1 MNFETLNI
9 HPKIMAGVHD
19 LGYTELT
26 PIQEQAIPPAL
37 AGKDIIGLAQ
47 TGTGKTAAFVLPILQ
62 HLMQNPVR
70 HIGACIITPTRE
82 LAEQINDSINALGKH
97 AGIKSCSIYGGTGIE
112 AQIRELRRGTNIIVA
127 CPGRLLDHLW
137 RGSIDLSHLEIL
149 VLDEADRM
157 LDMGFLPDVKKILK
171 CLMNRRQTLLFS
183 ATMSDDIRKLTK
195 EILHDPVTVQIGQ
208 TAPAVTVSHALYPV
222 QQHLKTALLQQL
234 LPKLESNSVL
244 IFTRT
249 KHRTERLAKSLKER
263 GLRTASLQGDLSQGQ
278 RQAALD
284 GFRKGTIKILVAT
297 DIMSRGIDILS
308 ISHVINFDMP
318 ATTED
323 YIHRIGRTGR
333 VNNTGEAITFVTDE
347 DTALVNSIERILK
360 KKIER
365 RTEAGFDYSK
375 PAPERPVTDRN
386 RVSPPGRQYG
396 LGRTRAVATARR

>member
-9 HPKIMAGVHD
+9 HPKIMAGVRD

-47 TGTGKTAAFVLPILQ
+47 TGTGKTAAFVLPVLE
-62 HLMQNPVR
+62 HLMKNPVR
-70 HIGACIITPTRE
+70 HIGALIITPTRE

-112 AQIRELRRGTNIIVA
+112 AQVRELRRGVNIIVA

-137 RGSIDLSHLEIL
+137 RGSIELSHLDIL
-149 VLDEADRM
+149 VIDEADRM
-157 LDMGFLPDVKKILK
+157 LDMGFLPDVKKVLK
-171 CLMNRRQTLLFS
+171 CLLNRRQTLLFS
-183 ATMSDDIRKLTK
+183 ATMPEDIRKLSR
-195 EILHDPVTVQIGQ
+195 EILHDPVTIQIGT

-222 QQHLKTALLQQL
+222 KQHLKTALLQQL

-278 RQAALD
+278 RMAALD

-297 DIMSRGIDILS
+297 DIMSRGIDVLS

-333 VNNTGEAITFVTDE
+333 VDNTGEALTLITDE
-347 DTALVNSIERILK
+347 DMAMVNSIERILK

-365 RTEAGFDYSK
+365 RTVDGFDYSK
-375 PAPERPVTDRN
+375 PAPERPATDRN
-386 RVSPPGRQYG
+386 RAVTPRRYDRPGRT
-396 LGRTRAVATARR
+396 LAASTR